1 MGRASTKSVSVRHVR
16 EVFLFGALFSAIC
29 HLLIC
34 CFADF
39 PTVTTLDRYIARQ
52 YLFNTCALLVL
63 LGSFVVAVDVSLNI
77 DRFLAA
83 ADRME
88 GGSSSSVR
96 KGLVTMLLV
105 AHFWWPK
112 LLQLFV
118 YMVGLA
124 LVGAMG
130 FTFTQMVRHRETVAA
145 LAGGISL
152 RRLAR
157 PVLIVAALMMGLK
170 WIDQEFILSNPHIA
184 PLLSRDHGDA
194 GNREWSASAVPP
206 TADGSRRVFM
216 AREFVPR
223 ESRLVDVNVWERDAQ
238 GALTRHLVAGAAV
251 WRDGAWEMES
261 AREMPVG
268 LAPSGSDAAMPAQGV
283 PVGAGGAERLVTDLD
298 PATLLLRR
306 DARVV
311 ESLSWGQIGAML
323 ASPRVDTQMR
333 DKLVRVRWGRV
344 SIALSTFL
352 SLLITMPFFLVREP
366 RNMLVQSLKCA
377 PVGIVALM
385 GGVFGASTPV
395 PGLPVLLA
403 VFLPVLVLIPIA
415 IASWSSV
422 RT

>member
-1 MGRASTKSVSVRHVR
+1 MS
-16 EVFLFGALFSAIC
+16 ALTI
-29 HLLIC
+29 
-34 CFADF
+34 
-39 PTVTTLDRYIARQ
+39 LDRYIARQ
-52 YLFNTCALLVL
+52 FFFNTMALLVL

-83 ADRME
+83 ADRLLE
-88 GGSSSSVR
+88 GESPSSIR
-96 KGLVTMLLV
+96 KLLVTALLV
-105 AHFWWPK
+105 ADLWWPK
-112 LLQLFV
+112 LLQLFA

-170 WIDQEFILSNPHIA
+170 FIDQEFILSHPEIA
-184 PLLSRDHGDA
+184 PLLARDHGDA

-206 TADGSRRVFM
+206 TSDGSRRVFM
-216 AREFVPR
+216 AREFVPAD
-223 ESRLVDVNVWERDAQ
+223 SRMIDVNVWERDAQ
-238 GALTRHLVAGAAV
+238 GGLTRHVIAAAAV
-251 WRDGAWEMES
+251 WKDGAWELQT
-261 AREMPVG
+261 ARDVPVG
-268 LAPSGSDAAMPAQGV
+268 LAPSGTDSAAPSPGSSS
-283 PVGAGGAERLVTDLD
+283 GAGGGGGGEVSVAGTLRVQTDLD
-298 PATLLLRR
+298 PAALLLRR

-311 ESLSWGQIGAML
+311 ESLSWRQIGAML
-323 ASPRVDTQMR
+323 ASPRLDPGMR
-333 DKLVRVRWGRV
+333 DKLVRVRWGRI
-344 SIALSTFL
+344 SIAMATFL

-377 PVGIVALM
+377 PVGIFALL
-385 GGVFGASTPV
+385 GSVFGASAPV
-395 PGLPVLLA
+395 PGLPVMLA
-403 VFLPVLVLIPIA
+403 VFLPVLVLIPIT